1 MKRETRL
8 LKNTAII
15 GFGLLCTKGVSFLL
29 LPLYTYLLSTSDY
42 GTVDLVFTL
51 VSLIAYTLTLQFEQ
65 GVLRFLID
73 CRNDKEEQKKYIST
87 TLLFITLVTAVFIIG
102 LVIVCAVIN
111 YKYTFFLAANI
122 VVTTFLSLLCQIVRG
137 LDKTVTFSFAS
148 FISIFSQVLLNVVFI
163 TVFKWNI
170 GGMLSALFIGKTI
183 GIVYIIIR
191 CKIPSFVRIKYFDK
205 TALKE
210 LLKYSL
216 PMVPN
221 TLCWWIVN
229 LSDRLIITSFLGAG
243 ANGIYAVAN
252 KFPTIFTSFA
262 KVFQMSWT
270 ENAAESNNSEDRD
283 NYFSKIMNQSVSI
296 IVCICACILAAL
308 PLVFRFLVN
317 SKYSESYI
325 NILILLIAAI
335 FSSWSSLYVSLF
347 GALKYTKTI
356 IFTTVF
362 AAVVNVAV
370 NFIFINKIGLIAA
383 SLSTLAAY
391 LLITVLSH
399 ILISKK
405 AHIKYK
411 FSDMLIAF
419 SALGVCAASYCIKN
433 IWLSLVITVL
443 VGALTVFK
451 NKNIIIPIFNKTVS
465 PVISKIKK

>member
-1 MKRETRL
+1 
-8 LKNTAII
+8 
-15 GFGLLCTKGVSFLL
+15 
-29 LPLYTYLLSTSDY
+29 
-42 GTVDLVFTL
+42 
-51 VSLIAYTLTLQFEQ
+51 
-65 GVLRFLID
+65 
-73 CRNDKEEQKKYIST
+73 
-87 TLLFITLVTAVFIIG
+87 
-102 LVIVCAVIN
+102 
-111 YKYTFFLAANI
+111 
-122 VVTTFLSLLCQIVRG
+122 
-137 LDKTVTFSFAS
+137 
-148 FISIFSQVLLNVVFI
+148 
-163 TVFKWNI
+163 
-170 GGMLSALFIGKTI
+170 MLSALFIGKTI